1 MIKKQLSLIFF
12 LIVLV
17 FTFFSYTNRVQL
29 DEENEEAWL
38 LSTFSKM
45 TLDERI
51 GQFFFVD
58 IQNDLKSKQLKEA
71 EALILKNKIG
81 GIIFHSPEL
90 LGLSESIN
98 NSKTISKIP
107 LFIGLE
113 GEIENFKSYDAS
125 SNFPTSFTLGVAN
138 DKIVNERIARVKAEY
153 IKELGFNY
161 DFTINGNLISEI
173 YPRYENRFG
182 ENPLSVSRLVSGS
195 VLGMESQGVSTSI
208 NDFPGIG
215 SMEEINNQ
223 FVLNES
229 RTALDAVNLLPFRE
243 AIKAGVSSLIMS
255 NVSVQAIDSSNLP
268 MSLSRKAIDYI
279 RGEMGFKGLLI
290 ANQNHHIGLKKHV
303 NQNKFALEAYKAGCD
318 LFIGVI
324 EVEKSI
330 KEIELAVLN
339 GEIDIEELNK
349 RCIKILKLKYNR
361 LIKTKESTKLSI
373 EAKKWARN
381 SAYENGF
388 VVFKNENETLPLKD
402 FTEKYIHVSI
412 GPKFEY
418 FVEGI
423 DRFKKIDHYHFYT
436 VKEAEEK
443 LKDKLGDY
451 DHFILTLHENEYSR
465 NSQSIL
471 KSGWAEWLK
480 SFPASIYKSVI
491 AFTSPLNMDDRI
503 DLSST
508 DAFVLSFENN
518 DFTQERLSQFVVGA
532 IGSKGQLSFK
542 LSDKYKRG
550 FGLEVSNGGRLK
562 FADLEEFKIDE
573 LKLAKI
579 DSIVA
584 QSIRNKVFPGCQV
597 FVAVDGKVLYN
608 KSFGKPMYKDSV
620 NVDNSNLYDIASV
633 TKVAASTIA
642 LMRLESQ
649 GKIDMNKKLKD
660 YLPELVEGSEMA
672 SICLK
677 DMMTHQAGLP
687 AWIPFYLRTIKG
699 GVYDSSIYSPVSKP
713 GYQTKV
719 AEGLFVLD
727 TYTDTIYKRILKS
740 KLEAKTYKYSD
751 LGYYFV
757 KKIVEKETGVKFDSY
772 LRDSIYLPM
781 GLTSICY
788 KPLDYFPLHQ
798 IIPTEND
805 SAFRKQVVR
814 GYVHDPGAA
823 LLGGVGGHA
832 GLFATAS
839 DLGALMQMV
848 LNNGKYGNVQY
859 IDSAVIKKYT
869 SCQFCETN
877 RRGLGFDRPN
887 RSGGGTCDK
896 IASQSSYGHSGFT
909 GTLVWSDPKYNINYV
924 FLSNRVYPSAENWK
938 IVEQNV
944 RTNIQKAIYEAVFDA
959 KTKMK

>member
-1 MIKKQLSLIFF
+1 MIKKHLFVILF

-17 FTFFSYTNRVQL
+17 FTFFSYKSKVEFET
-29 DEENEEAWL
+29 ENEEAWL
-38 LSTFSKM
+38 MSTFSRM

-58 IQNDLKSKQLKEA
+58 IQNDLKTKQLKEA
-71 EALILKNKIG
+71 ETLISMNKIG
-81 GIIFHSPEL
+81 GIIFHSPEID
-90 LGLSESIN
+90 GLAESIEK
-98 NSKTISKIP
+98 SKSVSKIP
-107 LFIGLE
+107 LIIGLE
-113 GEIENFKSYDAS
+113 GNIENFKSYDAM
-125 SNFPTSFTLGVAN
+125 SNLPSSFTLGVAN
-138 DKIVNERIARVKAEY
+138 DKAISERVGRVKAEY
-153 IKELGFNY
+153 IRALGFNY

-173 YPRYENRFG
+173 NPKYENRFG

-215 SMEEINNQ
+215 SKEEINNQ
-223 FVLNES
+223 FVLNET

-243 AIKAGVSSLIMS
+243 AIKAGVSSLILS
-255 NVSVQAIDSSNLP
+255 NVSVQAIDSSSLP

-324 EVEKSI
+324 DVEKSI

-349 RCIKILKLKYNR
+349 RCIKILKFKYNR
-361 LIKTKESTKLSI
+361 LIKTKEYTKLSI

-388 VVFKNENETLPLKD
+388 VVFKNEKETLPLKD

-418 FVEGI
+418 FAEGI

-443 LKDKLGDY
+443 LKDKLDKY
-451 DHFILTLHENEYSR
+451 NHFILTLHENEYSR

-471 KSGWAEWLK
+471 KSGWTEWLK
-480 SFPASIYKSVI
+480 SFPASIDKSVI

-503 DLSST
+503 DLSTT

-550 FGLEVSNGGRLK
+550 FGIEVSNGGRLK
-562 FADLEEFKIDE
+562 YTNPEEFKIDE

-584 QSIRNKVFPGCQV
+584 QSIRNKVFPGCQI

-620 NVDNSNLYDIASV
+620 TVDNTNLYDIASV
-633 TKVAASTIA
+633 TKVAASTVA

-649 GKIDMNKKLKD
+649 GKINMNKKLKD

-699 GVYDSSIYSPVSKP
+699 GVYDTTIYSPVSKP

-757 KKIVEKETGVKFDSY
+757 KKIVEKETGVKFESY

-798 IIPTEND
+798 IIPTEDD

-832 GLFATAS
+832 GLFATAT

-848 LNNGKYGNVQY
+848 LNFGKYGNVQY

-896 IASQSSYGHSGFT
+896 IVSQSSYGHSGFT